1 MDSIKPFFP
10 INNKV
15 EKGNGGSLAIVIL
28 IYLAIS
34 VVCGIILGVLS
45 LIPFV
50 GILTGILGTLI
61 GLYNLAGIILA
72 IIAFLQ

>member
-10 INNKV
+10 INNKI

-28 IYLAIS
+28 IYFAIS
-34 VVCGIILGVLS
+34 VVCGIILGLLS
-45 LIPFV
+45 FIPFV
-50 GILTGILGTLI
+50 GILTGIIGSLV

-72 IIAFLQ
+72 IIAFVQ